1 MPVPACA
8 MFGPKSAGQ
17 EEYANAT
24 CILNPH
30 SMPGT
35 GVKRMPLEQ
44 KTSVPV
50 GLTRVQTAQG

>member
-8 MFGPKSAGQ
+8 MSGPKSAGQ
-17 EEYANAT
+17 EEYVNAMR
-24 CILNPH
+24 ISHPH

-35 GVKRMPLEQ
+35 GVKGMPLEQ